1 MNHRPT
7 PKPRNIL
14 TLLALFL
21 LLAALVLSLSGCG
34 RLVRIAIDVKDSGFL
49 SPAPRFVS
57 HRLED
62 AQNLNPDDIKVI
74 TLVRVT
80 EGGMQELV
88 LADRD
93 AAHRY
98 MALIND
104 LKLTSPSKTATTDD
118 SLSIKIKT
126 KYFYK
131 EIELSFEGDNYLS
144 GKDRMTC
151 EGLDA
156 LKKQVDTDM
165 KN

>member
-7 PKPRNIL
+7 PKPRKIL
-14 TLLALFL
+14 TLL
-21 LLAALVLSLSGCG
+21 VLSLLLTALTLSLCGCG
-34 RLVRIAIDVKDSGFL
+34 RLVRIAIGVKDSGFL

-126 KYFYK
+126 KYFTK
-131 EIELSFEGDNYLS
+131 TNSHI
-144 GKDRMTC
+144 
-151 EGLDA
+151 
-156 LKKQVDTDM
+156 
-165 KN
+165 

>member
-1 MNHRPT
+1 MMKN
-7 PKPRNIL
+7 PKPKSRI
-14 TLLALFL
+14 TLFVIALLFVCLAFG
-21 LLAALVLSLSGCG
+21 LSGCG
-34 RLVRIAIDVKDSGFL
+34 RLARMAVVWHDKGLF
-49 SPAPRFVS
+49 SPVPIFKS
-57 HRLED
+57 QRLED
-62 AQNLNPDDIKVI
+62 AQKLDPDDVKTIII
-74 TLVRVT
+74 TRVT
-80 EGGMQELV
+80 EDGVQELV